1 MNIKTGLM
9 ILGMLCASVTMAD
22 TSSSS
27 SSTAKKEDACVWSDQ
42 IQGWNVLDSRHVL
55 IWAPTYKTAYLL
67 TLIVPLN
74 DTGVTMS
81 LAFVDRD
88 HDGMICG
95 RSSDAITIPGDVIRM
110 PPSIISGMHRA
121 DDLELQQLS
130 LKYKTN
136 LVPQNKKSKSSSSSA
151 SSESSPPTAE

>member
-9 ILGMLCASVTMAD
+9 LLGVLYAGVVAAD

-27 SSTAKKEDACVWSDQ
+27 STSKKEDACVYSDQ

-55 IWAPTYKTAYLL
+55 IWSPTYKTAYLL
-67 TLIVPLN
+67 TLIAPLA
-74 DTGVTMS
+74 DASVTIS
-81 LAFVDRD
+81 LAFVDGD

-95 RSSDAITIPGDVIRM
+95 HSSDAVSVPGDIIRSA
-110 PPSIISGMHRA
+110 PSIISGMHRA

-130 LKYKTN
+130 QKYKTD
-136 LVPQNKKSKSSSSSA
+136 LTPKNKKSKSSSSST
-151 SSESSPPTAE
+151 SSDSSPASAE